1 MRTHETAALMTIEE
15 QRVAFAGD
23 WHGDHGFARMA
34 LRGLSR
40 LAPDVKTIFHAG
52 DWSMDLGKSDQT
64 CRAFGIERVL
74 VCPGNHDDWGTLTP
88 LLDANPGEA
97 IRVSESTWI
106 MPRPFRLTVGGR
118 ILLALSGATSVDR
131 YWRRPGEWSPDET
144 ITDGDVAKAI
154 AGGPADL
161 MLTHESTANTPVR
174 AVQNILRTN
183 PLAFPQQ
190 SLVESAASRV
200 RVRQVWDAVNP
211 RLLFSGH
218 MHAPGAGTTEDGR
231 RVISLGCNGQQGNL
245 AILNL
250 QDLTVEVP
258 SLREL
263 RGDDSASST
272 PGRS

>member
-1 MRTHETAALMTIEE
+1 MKTFESRAHFELLD

-23 WHGDHGFARMA
+23 WHGDSGFARLA
-34 LRGLSR
+34 VRGLTR

-52 DWSMDLGKSDQT
+52 DWSMNLHESDQI

-74 VCPGNHDDWGTLTP
+74 VCVGNHDDHRTITP
-88 LLDANPGEA
+88 LLDAHPGEA

-106 MPRPFRLTVGGR
+106 MPRPFRVTVGGR
-118 ILLALSGATSVDR
+118 ALLVLSGAASVDR
-131 YWRRPGEWSPDET
+131 YWRLPGEWSHDET
-144 ITDGDVAKAI
+144 ITDDHVAAAI

-161 MLTHESTANTPVR
+161 MLTHESPSDTPVA
-174 AVQNILRTN
+174 AVRRILQTN
-183 PLAFPQQ
+183 PFGFPRE
-190 SLVESAASRV
+190 SLIESAASRV

-211 RLLFSGH
+211 RILLHGH

-231 RVISLGCNGQQGNL
+231 RVIALGRNGQEGNI
-245 AILNL
+245 AILDL
-250 QDLTVEVP
+250 QNLTVDAP

-272 PGRS
+272 PRRP

>member
-1 MRTHETAALMTIEE
+1 MLVHETATRMVIED

-40 LAPDVKTIFHAG
+40 LAPDVTTIFHAG
-52 DWSMDLGKSDQT
+52 DWSADLNKSDQI

-74 VCPGNHDDWGTLTP
+74 VCLGNHDDWRTITP
-88 LLDANPGEA
+88 LLDAHPGEA

-106 MPRPFRLTVGGR
+106 MPRPFRLMVGGR
-118 ILLALSGATSVDR
+118 TLLVLSGATSVDR
-131 YWRRPGEWSPDET
+131 YWRRPGDWSPDET
-144 ITDGDVAKAI
+144 INDENVAAAI
-154 AGGPADL
+154 AGGRADL
-161 MLTHESTANTPVR
+161 MLTHESPADTPVA
-174 AVQNILRTN
+174 AVRRILQTN
-183 PLAFPQQ
+183 PLGFPRE
-190 SLVESAASRV
+190 SLIESAASRA

-211 RLLFSGH
+211 RILLHGH

-231 RVISLGCNGQQGNL
+231 RVISLGCNGQQGNI

-250 QDLTVEVP
+250 GDLTVEVP

-263 RGDDSASST
+263 RAHDGDA
-272 PGRS
+272 GR